1 MTASPYAGHPPGGA
15 PSSWGAGRVV
25 ALVCGIVLL
34 LPALALL
41 LGGGVLLWADQ
52 AERGDD
58 GFLMTSEQ
66 EFSSPGYAL
75 TTEDIELDAG
85 ADWVPL
91 SATLGDVRLEV
102 TATDPDT
109 EVFVGF
115 APVAEATAYLDGVER
130 TVVDD
135 VGPDVTAADQTQLPG
150 GAPSGAPGEQD
161 FWVAQAGGTGTQDL
175 EFVPD
180 EGDWVLVMMNADG
193 SAGVSVEAG
202 IGATAPG
209 LSGLAWGLLGG
220 GLLLAAIAVLLLV
233 LAFRRRRIPYA
244 GYPTGTG

>member
-102 TATDPDT
+102 TATEPSTDRAIMLSVIALPKPFFLGCRTGGPPISRQVNLNSREPFGSVTCQSIWILPKGDDS
-109 EVFVGF
+109 
-115 APVAEATAYLDGVER
+115 APNLRALVA
-130 TVVDD
+130 
-135 VGPDVTAADQTQLPG
+135 
-150 GAPSGAPGEQD
+150 S
-161 FWVAQAGGTGTQDL
+161 
-175 EFVPD
+175 
-180 EGDWVLVMMNADG
+180 
-193 SAGVSVEAG
+193 S
-202 IGATAPG
+202 
-209 LSGLAWGLLGG
+209 
-220 GLLLAAIAVLLLV
+220 
-233 LAFRRRRIPYA
+233 
-244 GYPTGTG
+244 

>member
-1 MTASPYAGHPPGGA
+1 
-15 PSSWGAGRVV
+15 
-25 ALVCGIVLL
+25 
-34 LPALALL
+34 
-41 LGGGVLLWADQ
+41 
-52 AERGDD
+52 
-58 GFLMTSEQ
+58 
-66 EFSSPGYAL
+66 
-75 TTEDIELDAG
+75 LDAG

-91 SATLGDVRLEV
+91 SSTLGDVRLEV
-102 TATDPDT
+102 TATEPDT
-109 EVFVGF
+109 EVFVGL
-115 APVAEATAYLDGVER
+115 APVAEAAAYLDGVER

-135 VGPDVTAADQTQLPG
+135 VGPAVTAADQTQLPG

-161 FWVAQAGGTGTQDL
+161 FWQAQVSGAGTQQL

-244 GYPTGTG
+244 GYPTGTGYPPARWPDPAPPGPSQWAAPPPRDAAPGDTLQPPRPADGLGRPPAGG